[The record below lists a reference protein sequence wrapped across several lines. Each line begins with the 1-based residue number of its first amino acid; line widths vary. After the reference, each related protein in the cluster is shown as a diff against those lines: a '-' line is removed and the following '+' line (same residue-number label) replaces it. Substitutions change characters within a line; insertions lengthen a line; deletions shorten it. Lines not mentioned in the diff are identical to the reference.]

1 MIENVTE
8 PRAWLVR
15 GSKNF
20 AFDAWML
27 DNRYTA
33 VDFSEVG
40 DLSVAK
46 DLPAMRALLTPAMPD
61 RSDKAIGNYA
71 AQLNA
76 FANRMEIAEMV
87 VLPIKHVGRL
97 AFGVVRGEY
106 KYLPGAGV
114 LNHVRTVDWK
124 RPDVSRTAINQDL
137 LYSLGA
143 FSTVVQISRNDAAY
157 RLRRV
162 LEGAETDPGARP
174 GVALTLPKAQDDVVD
189 TDEAIASDGQDII
202 RYSRDRILSRLKE
215 QFAGY
220 ALQDLVA
227 EILRAEGMTC
237 KVPPKGADGGID
249 IIAGS
254 GVLGISAPTIIV
266 QVKSGSSRV
275 GSEVLDQLG
284 GVVGQLQA
292 DHGLLV
298 ALGGLTSQ
306 AQAKVDAQRLRVA
319 VWDAEEL
326 VDRLLKH
333 YAVLPEEIKELIPLR
348 REWVID
354 ESASQGISN

>member
-1 MIENVTE
+1 
-8 PRAWLVR
+8 
-15 GSKNF
+15 
-20 AFDAWML
+20 ML
-27 DNRYTA
+27 DNGYTA
-33 VDFSEVG
+33 VDFHEVG
-40 DLSVAK
+40 DLSVAS
-46 DLPAMRALLTPAMPD
+46 DLSAMRALLSPAMPD
-61 RSDKAIGNYA
+61 KSEKAVGNYA

-76 FANRMEIAEMV
+76 FANRISIGDIV
-87 VLPIKHVGRL
+87 VLPLKNVGRL
-97 AFGVVRGEY
+97 AFGVVTGGY
-106 KYLPGAGV
+106 QYLPGTAV
-114 LNHVRTVDWK
+114 LNHVRAVEWK
-124 RPDVSRTAINQDL
+124 RPDVARTAINQDL

-157 RLRRV
+157 RLGRV
-162 LEGAETDPGARP
+162 MSGAETDPGARP
-174 GVALTLPKAQDDVVD
+174 GVALVVPKSDDDVVD
-189 TDEAIASDGQDII
+189 TDEAIASNGQDII
-202 RYSRDRILSRLKE
+202 RYSRDRILTLIKE
-215 QFAGY
+215 KLAGH

-266 QVKSGSSRV
+266 QVKSQPSRV

-284 GVVGQLQA
+284 GVVGQHQA

-298 ALGGLTSQ
+298 AMGGLTAQ

-333 YAVLPEEIKELIPLR
+333 YEVLPDGIKETIPLR
-348 REWVID
+348 RAWVID
-354 ESASQGISN
+354 ESTTS

>member
-1 MIENVTE
+1 MSE
-8 PRAWLVR
+8 PKAWLVR

-20 AFDAWML
+20 GFDRWML
-27 DNRYTA
+27 DNGYSA
-33 VDFSEVG
+33 VDFHEVE
-40 DLSVAK
+40 DLAVAK
-46 DLPAMRALLTPAMPD
+46 DLAAMRALLAPAMPEK
-61 RSDKAIGNYA
+61 SEKAVGNYA

-76 FANRMEIAEMV
+76 FANRISIGDTV
-87 VLPIKHVGRL
+87 VLPLKSVGRL
-97 AFGVVRGEY
+97 AFGVVTGGYE
-106 KYLPGAGV
+106 YLPGAGV

-124 RPDVSRTAINQDL
+124 RSDVARTAVNQDL
-137 LYSLGA
+137 LFSLGA

-157 RLRRV
+157 RLTRI
-162 LEGAETDPGARP
+162 LDGAEADPGARP
-174 GVALTLPKAQDDVVD
+174 GVALQLPKVDDDVVD
-189 TDEAIASDGQDII
+189 TEEAIARDGQDII
-202 RYSRDRILSRLKE
+202 RYSRDRILTLLKE
-215 QFAGY
+215 QFAGH

-266 QVKSGSSRV
+266 QVKSQPSRV

-284 GVVGQLQA
+284 GVVGQHQA

-298 ALGGLTSQ
+298 AMGGLTAQ
-306 AQAKVDAQRLRVA
+306 AQGKVDAQRLRVA

-333 YAVLPEEIKELIPLR
+333 YEVLPDAIKEIIPLR
-348 REWVID
+348 RAWVID
-354 ESASQGISN
+354 ESSTS

>member
-1 MIENVTE
+1 MGTTE

-15 GSKNF
+15 GSKNYT
-20 AFDAWML
+20 FDNWML
-27 DNRYTA
+27 ENGYTA

-46 DLPAMRALLTPAMPD
+46 DLPGMRALLSPLMPD
-61 RSDKAIGNYA
+61 RSEKAVGNYA

-76 FANRMEIAEMV
+76 FANRMSVGDIV
-87 VLPIKHVGRL
+87 VLPLKNVGRL
-97 AFGVVRGEY
+97 AFGVVTGDY
-106 KYLPGAGV
+106 QYLTGPGV
-114 LNHVRTVDWK
+114 LNHVRAVDWN
-124 RPDVSRTAINQDL
+124 RRDVARTAINQDL

-157 RLRRV
+157 RLLKVTR
-162 LEGAETDPGARP
+162 GAENDPGARAS
-174 GVALTLPKAQDDVVD
+174 VSLSTPKVEDDIVD

-202 RYSRDRILSRLKE
+202 RYSRDRILTLIKE
-215 QFAGY
+215 RYAGH

-266 QVKSGSSRV
+266 QVKSQTSRV

-284 GVVGQLQA
+284 GVVGQHQA

-298 ALGGLTSQ
+298 AMGGLTAP

-326 VDRLLKH
+326 VDRLLRH
-333 YAVLPEEIKELIPLR
+333 YEVMPDSIKETIPLR
-348 REWVID
+348 RSWVID
-354 ESASQGISN
+354 ESATA